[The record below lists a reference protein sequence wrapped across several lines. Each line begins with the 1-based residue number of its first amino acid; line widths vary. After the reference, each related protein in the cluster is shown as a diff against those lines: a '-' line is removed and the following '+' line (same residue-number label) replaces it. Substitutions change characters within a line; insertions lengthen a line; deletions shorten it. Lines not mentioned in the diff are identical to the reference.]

1 MPTHSPQAEEKT
13 IKSWL
18 LNGILLGASLCIA
31 LVLAELSLRL
41 IGFGYPVFYTYDDTV
56 GVALRPGAE
65 GWNRTEGEAFV
76 KISEG
81 GLRDREHSKKKP
93 SNTIRIAVLGD
104 SMAEALQVP
113 MNATFWSVVE
123 RRVRDCKAFGAR
135 DVEVLNFGVS
145 GYGTAQELL
154 TLRHR
159 VSDYAPDIVVL
170 AFYPGNDVRN
180 NSRELEPMKLRPFFR
195 LEGDDLIQDQGFLR
209 DPEYFSYK
217 RTFGARQIFFDLRT
231 FQLLRRTKAVI
242 EQMTSKEAGATRAP
256 NAELGLDE
264 NVFLPPASAP
274 WKDAWALTERLIVRI
289 RDEAAG
295 MGARFLLVS
304 IPIGIQANPDP
315 KAREQFARRL
325 GASDLLYPENRLRAL
340 AGREKID
347 VLLLAP
353 LFQAYVE
360 KTRVYLHGFSNTA
373 LGSGHLNENGH
384 RLAGEL
390 IAEHICRS
398 P

>member
-1 MPTHSPQAEEKT
+1 VPTHSSQSEERS
-13 IKSWL
+13 IKNWF
-18 LNGILLGASLCIA
+18 LNAILLGASLCIA
-31 LVLAELSLRL
+31 LVLGEFALRV
-41 IGFGYPVFYTYDDTV
+41 IDFSFPVFYTYDDIV

-65 GWNRTEGEAFV
+65 GWSRTEGEAFI
-76 KISEG
+76 KISSD

-93 SNTIRIAVLGD
+93 PNTIRIAVLGD

-113 MNATFWSVVE
+113 IKSTFWSIVE
-123 RRVRDCKAFGAR
+123 DRVKECGAFGAR

-159 VSDYAPDIVVL
+159 VSDYAPDVVVL
-170 AFYPGNDVRN
+170 AFYPGNDLRN

-195 LEGDDLIQDQGFLR
+195 LENGALVQDDDFLR
-209 DPEYFSYK
+209 DPEYLSFKSS
-217 RTFGARQIFFDLRT
+217 FGARKILFDLRT
-231 FQLLRRTKAVI
+231 FQLLRRAKTAI
-242 EQMTSKEAGATRAP
+242 EQMASRETRSRQP
-256 NAELGLDE
+256 ENLEMGLDE
-264 NVFLPPASAP
+264 QTFLPPESAA
-274 WKDAWALTERLIVRI
+274 WRDAWAVTERLIVKT
-289 RDEAAG
+289 RDEAAA

-315 KAREQFARRL
+315 KVREEFAR
-325 GASDLLYPENRLRAL
+325 GAGARDLFYAEGRLRTL
-340 AGREKID
+340 GDKEKID

-353 LFQAYVE
+353 PFQTYAE
-360 KTRVYLHGFSNTA
+360 KNRAYLHGFGNTH

-390 IAEHICRS
+390 ISDRLCRS
-398 P
+398 R